1 MEEDF
6 SWFYKF
12 LLRKL
17 LFVFRQS
24 MFFFILFI
32 HIFVDYPLLFV
43 YLISFGVSFVLEL
56 IQLIFILFFSPK
68 NEEN

>member
-6 SWFYKF
+6 SWVYKF

-17 LFVFRQS
+17 LIVFRQS

-32 HIFVDYPLLFV
+32 HIFVDYPLLVV

-68 NEEN
+68 DEEN

>member
-32 HIFVDYPLLFV
+32 HIFVDYPLLVV

-68 NEEN
+68 DEEN